1 MNFFICMVKELKG
14 KIHISNPFKLKSQK
28 KKDGGE
34 DLCLGV
40 ILYIAQNWL
49 EFFFFLLGYN

>member
-14 KIHISNPFKLKSQK
+14 KIHISNLFELKSQK

-34 DLCLGV
+34 DLCLGI

-49 EFFFFLLGYN
+49 EFFFFVGL

>member
-14 KIHISNPFKLKSQK
+14 KIHISNLFELKSQK

-34 DLCLGV
+34 DLCLALYY
-40 ILYIAQNWL
+40 ILHRI
-49 EFFFFLLGYN
+49 G